1 MPVLLEFLSYVK
13 YLLFF
18 SSQSP
23 QLSSV
28 LSGNWSSCLSAL
40 RAGAEGSLT
49 SGPGCMLGKGATV
62 DCGCLTVPWGVLTP
76 EALCFWCYW
85 GFLAEVFYSLEWSPV
100 GEGHKVEPF
109 KGLLILCI
117 CLIYVYAP

>member
-40 RAGAEGSLT
+40 RAGAEGSLI
-49 SGPGCMLGKGATV
+49 SGPSCMLGKGATV

-76 EALCFWCYW
+76 EALCFWCHW
-85 GFLAEVFYSLEWSPV
+85 GFLAEVWN
-100 GEGHKVEPF
+100 
-109 KGLLILCI
+109 GLLLGRDPK
-117 CLIYVYAP
+117 LNPLKVYLFYVFASSMCMHHEYP